1 VRKKRAHRN
10 GAPRLLE
17 CRFLY
22 ARALTCAHVYQLPS
36 VVVIIVAVSATIL
49 YVEHPVDRRGAVG
62 PEDRNVPRFSFV
74 FVERGHRVS
83 TLEPLVDP
91 LRSDPRFQDLV
102 RRVGLASK

>member
-1 VRKKRAHRN
+1 VLF
-10 GAPRLLE
+10 PL
-17 CRFLY
+17 F

-36 VVVIIVAVSATIL
+36 VVVIIVAVSATIM

-62 PEDRNVPRFSFV
+62 PEDRNILRFSFV

-102 RRVGLASK
+102 QRVGLAPK